1 MKNEE
6 KKRKSKRN
14 KITGAVGAVAGAIAG
29 AASSGAVAS
38 ALGVNSIP
46 VLTALGGIAGI
57 TIVGPTPIGLTIG
70 LAVGGAAIGA
80 GLAKMIFH
88 SGRAEQFEKDLDNLF
103 NKNKGED
110 KNNKD
115 EDDNGPTSAGV

>member
-6 KKRKSKRN
+6 KKRKSKRS
-14 KITGAVGAVAGAIAG
+14 KISGALGAIAGATAG

-38 ALGVNSIP
+38 ALGLNSIP
-46 VLTALGGIAGI
+46 VLTALGNIAGI
-57 TIVGPTPIGLTIG
+57 TVVGPTPIGLTIG
-70 LAVGGAAIGA
+70 LAVGGAVIGY

-88 SGRAEQFEKDLDNLF
+88 SGRAEQFEKDLDKLY
-103 NKNKGED
+103 NKGKD

-115 EDDNGPTSAGV
+115 KDDNGPASVGV